1 MDGEGGKKHKSQK
14 LVSNN
19 ETEVNTATHLA
30 HWALN
35 SVSFCEGEELRE
47 QTQTA

>member
-1 MDGEGGKKHKSQK
+1 MVKGEKRHKSQK
-14 LVSNN
+14 LVNNN

-30 HWALN
+30 LWALN
-35 SVSFCEGEELRE
+35 SVSFCEGDALRE